1 MLFCAE
7 KIGKIGVKTTKL
19 LINAEN
25 PYTRKSG
32 LVLEAVKVHYKFVYI
47 FPVPD

>member
-1 MLFCAE
+1 MLFVLRKWD
-7 KIGKIGVKTTKL
+7 KIGIKTTKL

-32 LVLEAVKVHYKFVYI
+32 LVLEAVLLV
-47 FPVPD
+47 